1 MRLHGALRRT
11 TWAFIPVTTAG
22 ALLLSGCSSS
32 GVIHHGAATDPSS
45 SGTPAPGA
53 TSGGPA
59 DTGSVQGF
67 YSQKIAWAPCT
78 HKPSDAPD
86 ANLAGLQC
94 GTYSVPL
101 DYSKPSGQQV
111 KIAVVKWPASGTKQ
125 GSLLTNPGGPGA
137 SGVDFVEEAQSEFD
151 ATLHQKFD
159 IIGFDPRGLG
169 QSDPIHC
176 LSDKSEDQ
184 LLQTDPPKDPTQRLA
199 KEEGDNKTHAQACE
213 QNSGSILP
221 FIGSKYVAD
230 DMDVLRGV
238 LGDAKLNY
246 LGISYGTYLGSVYA
260 EQFPKNVGR
269 LVLDGAVDPNADQLE
284 ANVQQQVGFE
294 KSFENFVKDCVANHP
309 GDCPV
314 SGDPHAAA
322 VQIGAFLDGL
332 QQHPLPTRDPDGR
345 KLDSTLGWTGA
356 LIAMYGSASDGWW
369 DYLRQALTAA
379 MKQGDGSL
387 LLAGSDQYNGRDKS
401 GHYSTDQDGLVAV
414 RCADFNQPAPSAA
427 AVQKAYTETKTGAP
441 ILNSQL
447 TPGDMSLSLCD
458 DWAFQTTEKPHVI
471 KAQGADPI
479 LVIGTTDDPAT
490 PYQNAVNLAKG
501 FASARLLTRV
511 GEGHGAFG
519 SGNIC
524 VQNAMDA
531 YLVSGTLPADG
542 TRCTA

>member
-11 TWAFIPVTTAG
+11 TWGFIPVTTA
-22 ALLLSGCSSS
+22 ATLLVTGCTSS
-32 GVIHHGAATDPSS
+32 GVIHHGASSDPSA
-45 SGTPAPGA
+45 TATAPGSS
-53 TSGGPA
+53 SGGPA
-59 DTGSVQGF
+59 DTSSVQGF
-67 YSQKIAWAPCT
+67 YSQKVAWGPCT
-78 HKPSDAPD
+78 HKPSAAPD

-101 DYSKPSGQQV
+101 DYTKPSGPQV

-137 SGVDFVEEAQSEFD
+137 SGVDFVEEAQSQFD

-169 QSDPIHC
+169 QSAPIHC
-176 LSDKSEDQ
+176 LADKAEDQ
-184 LLQTDPPKDPTQRLA
+184 LLQTDPPKDATQRLA
-199 KEEGDNKTHAQACE
+199 KEESDNKAHAAACQ
-213 QNSGSILP
+213 QNSGAMLP

-314 SGDPHAAA
+314 SGDPHTAA

-332 QQHPLPTRDPDGR
+332 QQHPLATRDPDGR
-345 KLDSTLGWTGA
+345 KLDSTLGWTGT

-441 ILNSQL
+441 ILNTQL
-447 TPGDMSLSLCD
+447 AAGDLSLSLCD
-458 DWAFQTTEKPHVI
+458 DWPFQTPEKPHVI
-471 KAQGADPI
+471 KAAGADPI
-479 LVIGTTDDPAT
+479 LVVGTTDDPAT

-501 FASARLLTRV
+501 FANARLLTRV

-524 VQNAMDA
+524 IQNAMDA